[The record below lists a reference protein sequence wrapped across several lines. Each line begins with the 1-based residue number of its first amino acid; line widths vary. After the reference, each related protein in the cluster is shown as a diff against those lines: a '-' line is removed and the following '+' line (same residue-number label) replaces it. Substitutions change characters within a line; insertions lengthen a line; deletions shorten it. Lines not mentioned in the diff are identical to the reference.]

1 MTSPLI
7 QSPPSWVVSI
17 TPLIPRLACNDF
29 PIALASVQESLIE
42 YLSLSTKSAIA
53 HFAFSRSAMM
63 GEGSSDF
70 ITTDDDDD
78 HEGDGPFAPRKA
90 ARPDL
95 VRSRGEDGGRRKDEG
110 KERKKGRASG
120 LQPSVTTADSSQTK
134 KAQLEITNQANKSFY
149 SRHSVP
155 RSFATGGL
163 HRWLLTVK
171 TISTKCRCPSLSQS
185 KPS

>member
-1 MTSPLI
+1 
-7 QSPPSWVVSI
+7 
-17 TPLIPRLACNDF
+17 
-29 PIALASVQESLIE
+29 
-42 YLSLSTKSAIA
+42 
-53 HFAFSRSAMM
+53 M

-134 KAQLEITNQANKSFY
+134 KSSARNHQPSKQILLQQALGSAEFGD
-149 SRHSVP
+149 RRV
-155 RSFATGGL
+155 A
-163 HRWLLTVK
+163 
-171 TISTKCRCPSLSQS
+171 
-185 KPS
+185 